1 MFVTI
6 FNLENEKEDFVAS
19 QSHFWL
25 VSGTKRYFDTVIS
38 VL

>member
-1 MFVTI
+1 MFVTF
-6 FNLENEKEDFVAS
+6 FNLENKTEVFVDL

-25 VSGTKRYFDTVIS
+25 VSGTKRYLDTVIS

>member
-6 FNLENEKEDFVAS
+6 FNLENEKEDFVVL

>member
-6 FNLENEKEDFVAS
+6 FNLENAKEDFVVS

-25 VSGTKRYFDTVIS
+25 VSRTKRYFDTVIS

>member
-6 FNLENEKEDFVAS
+6 FNLENEKEDFVVS
-19 QSHFWL
+19 PSRFWL